1 MRFSGRIGTL
11 DVIVIV
17 DPTVHV
23 SLFAVRGGCPG
34 YLAYTVE
41 MIGTEHVE
49 EHMALD
55 REVSWKRGVRYIL
68 IEVEVN
74 LGRMCREFR
83 VLWKKPNTPQ
93 GPPSLPLGDPRDAE
107 MGPKG
112 R

>member
-41 MIGTEHVE
+41 MIGTEQVE

-55 REVSWKRGVRYIL
+55 REVSWKRGVRYI
-68 IEVEVN
+68 N
-74 LGRMCREFR
+74 
-83 VLWKKPNTPQ
+83 
-93 GPPSLPLGDPRDAE
+93 
-107 MGPKG
+107 
-112 R
+112 